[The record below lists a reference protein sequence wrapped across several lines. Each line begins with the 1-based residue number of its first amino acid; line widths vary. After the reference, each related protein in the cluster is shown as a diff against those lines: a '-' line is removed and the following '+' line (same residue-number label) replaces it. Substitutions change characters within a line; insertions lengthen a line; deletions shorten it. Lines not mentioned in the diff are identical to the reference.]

1 MNYDLNDILE
11 RADPEELADRNIAEI
26 CDLVE
31 TLTHIV
37 NNQQYTI
44 EQQLP
49 LLAALVSVVNLNL
62 LDVASEPLAPFWRWL
77 CRNTFICSSAS
88 PF

>member
-44 EQQLP
+44 EQQRIYIK
-49 LLAALVSVVNLNL
+49 ALEGNH
-62 LDVASEPLAPFWRWL
+62 EPKYRLRG
-77 CRNTFICSSAS
+77 IS
-88 PF
+88 

>member
-31 TLTHIV
+31 MLARVV
-37 NNQQYTI
+37 NNQQNTI
-44 EQQLP
+44 EQQRIYIK
-49 LLAALVSVVNLNL
+49 ALEGNH
-62 LDVASEPLAPFWRWL
+62 EPKYRLRG
-77 CRNTFICSSAS
+77 IS
-88 PF
+88 